1 MRLSISAV
9 KTTAVFFWLLVGIVY
24 FWNLGGGSLEFWDE
38 SLSAERAREFF
49 LTGDWLT
56 PHSSLE
62 PVFNKPPVY
71 YWLTALNFAVLGE
84 NEFTVRLGS
93 VLFGIG
99 CLIFVHRIGRR
110 ASVSEWSGLLAAF
123 FLATNP
129 HWINYTR
136 NGMLDSGLMFGILA
150 GIYFLI
156 HGRSVAG
163 VVLSGASFALGCLI
177 KNPLALAGLLVP
189 VVEFGIVRKSV
200 RWLHRVLIS
209 AAISCLLSLCWYGFQ
224 YLKWGGAYLDQFV
237 GYNMLARFSRP
248 IEGHEAGPFFYLETW
263 WGGSGVSMALF
274 VLPLVYFLFR
284 DRSVLRHFTAWLAI
298 LFVFLVL
305 LSCSASKRGF
315 YLLLIY
321 PFAAIVSGGLW
332 WSILGSMPQR
342 AGRTCLVALL
352 ILVPFVYLGVR
363 YKPCID
369 GSPSLKELALRLRAC
384 AGADAVVFSFGI
396 PSEPVMF
403 YSHVL
408 THAVWQEPSIASLQ
422 PMLRRAEAD
431 IYLLVRQGQKDLLLQ
446 VLGALGRPANLSY
459 QNTDYSFIF
468 LPRRQQAQ

>member
-1 MRLSISAV
+1 MRSSISAV
-9 KTTAVFFWLLVGIVY
+9 KITAIFFWLLVGVLY

-56 PHSSLE
+56 PHSGLE

-99 CLIFVHRIGRR
+99 CLMFVCQIGRR
-110 ASVSEWSGLLAAF
+110 ASGSEWGGLLAAF

-150 GIYFLI
+150 GIFFLI
-156 HGRSVAG
+156 RGRSLSG
-163 VVLSGASFALGCLI
+163 VVLSGAAFALGCLI
-177 KNPLALAGLLVP
+177 KNPLALLGLLVP
-189 VVEFGIVRKSV
+189 AIELGFVRKSGP
-200 RWLHRVLIS
+200 WLPRLLTS
-209 AAISCLLSLCWYGFQ
+209 AAIASLLSLSWYGFQ

-248 IEGHEAGPFFYLETW
+248 IEGHEAGPLYYLETW
-263 WGGSGVSMALF
+263 WGGSGVSLAFF
-274 VLPLVYFLFR
+274 VLPLVYFLVR
-284 DRSVLRHFTAWLAI
+284 DRSRLRHLTAWLAI
-298 LFVFLVL
+298 LLAFLTL

-321 PFAAIVSGGLW
+321 PFASIISGSLW
-332 WSILGSMPQR
+332 WSILGSLSR
-342 AGRTCLVALL
+342 RTGRTYLAALL
-352 ILVPFVYLGVR
+352 ILAPALYLGLR

-369 GSPSLKELALRLRAC
+369 GSPSLKELALRLRTGAS
-384 AGADAVVFSFGI
+384 ADAVVFSFGI

-403 YSHVL
+403 YSHIL
-408 THAVWQEPSIASLQ
+408 THAVWRELSSASLQ
-422 PMLRRAEAD
+422 PMLRKTETD
-431 IYLLVRQGQKDLLLQ
+431 VYLLARRGQNDLLWQ
-446 VLGALGRPANLSY
+446 ALGAAGRPANLFC
-459 QNTDYSFIF
+459 QNADYSVIL
-468 LPRRQQAQ
+468 LPRQQPAP

>member
-9 KTTAVFFWLLVGIVY
+9 RTTTFFFWLLVGVIY

-56 PHSSLE
+56 PHSGLE

-84 NEFTVRLGS
+84 NEFAVRLGS

-99 CLIFVHRIGRR
+99 CLICVYLIGRR
-110 ASVSEWSGLLAAF
+110 ASGNEWGGLLAAF

-150 GIYFLI
+150 GIYSLI
-156 HGRSVAG
+156 YGRPAAG
-163 VVLSGASFALGCLI
+163 VVLSGAAFALGCLI

-189 VVEFGIVRKSV
+189 VVELGFVRKSGP
-200 RWLHRVLIS
+200 WLQRVLIS

-224 YLKWGGAYLDQFV
+224 YMKWGGAYLDQFV
-237 GYNMLARFSRP
+237 GYNMLARFSWP

-263 WGGSGVSMALF
+263 WGGSGVSLALF

-284 DRSVLRHFTAWLAI
+284 DRSMLHHFTAWLAI
-298 LFVFLVL
+298 LLVFLVL

-332 WSILGSMPQR
+332 WSILGSIPQR
-342 AGRTCLVALL
+342 AGRMRLAVLL
-352 ILVPFVYLGVR
+352 IFVPAVYLGVR

-369 GSPSLKELALRLRAC
+369 GSPSLKELALRLRAS
-384 AGADAVVFSFGI
+384 AGADTVMFSFGI
-396 PSEPVMF
+396 PAEPVMF

-408 THAVWQEPSIASLQ
+408 TRAVWQEPSIASLQ
-422 PMLRRAEAD
+422 PMLCRTEAD
-431 IYLLVRQGQKDLLLQ
+431 IYLLVRQSQKDLLLQ
-446 VLGALGRPANLSY
+446 MLCATGRPVNRSY
-459 QNTDYSFIF
+459 RNADYSVFL
-468 LPRRQQAQ
+468 LPRRRQVP

>member
-9 KTTAVFFWLLVGIVY
+9 KTTTFFFWLLVGVIY

-99 CLIFVHRIGRR
+99 CLICVYRIGRR
-110 ASVSEWSGLLAAF
+110 ASGKEWGGLLAAF

-150 GIYFLI
+150 GIFSLI
-156 HGRSVAG
+156 HSRPVTG
-163 VVLSGASFALGCLI
+163 VVLSGVAFALGCLI

-189 VVEFGIVRKSV
+189 VVELGFVRKSGP
-200 RWLHRVLIS
+200 WLRRVLIS

-224 YLKWGGAYLDQFV
+224 YMKWGGVYLDQFV

-263 WGGSGVSMALF
+263 WGGSGVSLALF

-284 DRSVLRHFTAWLAI
+284 DRSVLHHVAAWLSI
-298 LFVFLVL
+298 LLVFLVL

-342 AGRTCLVALL
+342 AGRTCLAALL
-352 ILVPFVYLGVR
+352 IFVPAVYLGVR

-369 GSPSLKELALRLRAC
+369 GSPSLKELALRLRA
-384 AGADAVVFSFGI
+384 GASTNAVMFSFGI
-396 PSEPVMF
+396 PAEPVMF

-408 THAVWQEPSIASLQ
+408 TRAVWQEPSIASLQ
-422 PMLRRAEAD
+422 PMLCRAEED
-431 IYLLVRQGQKDLLLQ
+431 IYLLVRQNQKDLLLQ
-446 VLGALGRPANLSY
+446 MLGAAGRSANRSYRNADYSVFLLPRQRPA
-459 QNTDYSFIF
+459 
-468 LPRRQQAQ
+468 P

>member
-9 KTTAVFFWLLVGIVY
+9 KTTAVFFWLWVGVIY
-24 FWNLGGGSLEFWDE
+24 FWNLGSGSLEFWDE

-71 YWLTALNFAVLGE
+71 YWLTALNFAILGE

-99 CLIFVHRIGRR
+99 CLIFACLIGRG
-110 ASVSEWSGLLAAF
+110 ASGSQWGGLLAAF

-156 HGRSVAG
+156 YGRSLAG
-163 VVLSGASFALGCLI
+163 VVLSGVAFALGCLI
-177 KNPLALAGLLVP
+177 KNPLALVGLLVP
-189 VVEFGIVRKSV
+189 AVELGFVRKSGP
-200 RWLHRVLIS
+200 WFHRVLIS
-209 AAISCLLSLCWYGFQ
+209 GAISCLLSLCWYGFQ

-263 WGGSGVSMALF
+263 WGGSGVSLALF
-274 VLPLVYFLFR
+274 VLPIIYFFLR
-284 DRSVLRHFTAWLAI
+284 DRSVLRHSLAWLAI
-298 LFVFLVL
+298 LLVFLVL
-305 LSCSASKRGF
+305 LSGSASKRGF

-321 PFAAIVSGGLW
+321 PFAAIVSGSLW
-332 WSILGSMPQR
+332 WFYSRFHVAARRKNVSRDISDPCARCIPGGSLQALHRWLPEPQGAGAAIASRGGCGCRSIQLWDSFGASHVLQ
-342 AGRTCLVALL
+342 
-352 ILVPFVYLGVR
+352 
-363 YKPCID
+363 PCID
-369 GSPSLKELALRLRAC
+369 AC
-384 AGADAVVFSFGI
+384 RMAGTIERQSA
-396 PSEPVMF
+396 
-403 YSHVL
+403 
-408 THAVWQEPSIASLQ
+408 THTA
-422 PMLRRAEAD
+422 
-431 IYLLVRQGQKDLLLQ
+431 
-446 VLGALGRPANLSY
+446 
-459 QNTDYSFIF
+459 
-468 LPRRQQAQ
+468 